1 MAKNIVIN
9 ARANETRAAVI
20 EDRTLDNLFIDK
32 NEKASIIGNIYFGRI
47 EKILPSIQAAFVNIG
62 ISKNGFLHSSDV
74 LEHAVISPVENKEN
88 KQQTANPDSSR
99 SIKTID
105 QQLTE
110 GAMVVVQVVKD
121 EIGTKGV
128 RLVTDI
134 SLPGRFLVLMP
145 YGSGKIHLSRKIPDE
160 ESRAYI
166 REHILPKLQVPQDMD
181 VIVRTVASGVKP
193 KFLTRDL
200 ENLIHVWRKIQKAKD
215 VNQEIRCLHEELDLV
230 RKIVRDWLDEK
241 VEAIYVDDTAA
252 YEKINNF
259 IRMNFANP
267 TVKIRLYRE
276 NMEIFDKFGIT
287 RQIEKL
293 YNKKVWL
300 RCGGYIVIDKTEAL
314 VAIDVNT
321 GRNIKH
327 SNSDETIL
335 ETNMQASEEISRQLR
350 LRNMGGIVVID
361 FIDMKNRN
369 HQRDVLRTLQN
380 HLETDKAKTKI
391 FPFSKLG
398 LVQMT
403 RQRVEESWEQ
413 HYFVDCE
420 RCMGTGRLLSIPVI
434 AEQVLSKINRFLFL
448 HPGVNL
454 NIRAHPDVVD
464 LLLKNNSFQNVEKS
478 FRIELGVLK
487 DVSFHPET
495 YLVIRVDTGAN
506 IIKHEN

>member
-9 ARANETRAAVI
+9 AKANETRAAVI

-47 EKILPSIQAAFVNIG
+47 EKVLPSIQAAFVNIG

-74 LEHAVISPVENKEN
+74 RSEEEG
-88 KQQTANPDSSR
+88 NPDLSPR
-99 SIKTID
+99 NRKTID

-110 GAMVVVQVVKD
+110 GKTVVVQVVKD

-145 YGSGKIHLSRKIPDE
+145 YGSGKAHLSRKIPDE
-160 ESRAYI
+160 ESRTYI
-166 REHILPKLQVPQDMD
+166 REQILPKLQVPNDMD
-181 VIVRTVASGVKP
+181 VIVRTVASGVKL

-200 ENLIHVWRKIQKAKD
+200 ENLIHIWRSIQKAKD
-215 VNQEIRCLHEELDLV
+215 LDCKVTGAQEIRCLHEELDLV
-230 RKIVRDWLDEK
+230 RKIVRDWLDEH
-241 VEAIYVDDTAA
+241 VQAIYVDDVEA
-252 YEKINNF
+252 YEKIKDF
-259 IRMNFANP
+259 IRLNFANP
-267 TVKIRLYRE
+267 IVKVRLYRE
-276 NMEIFDKFGIT
+276 NMNIFDKFGIT

-327 SNSDETIL
+327 SNSEETIL
-335 ETNMQASEEISRQLR
+335 ETNTQASEEIARQLR

-361 FIDMKNRN
+361 FIDMRSRN
-369 HQRDVLRTLQN
+369 HQHDVLRTLQN
-380 HLETDKAKTKI
+380 HLEMDKAKTKV

-420 RCMGTGRLLSIPVI
+420 RCAGTGRLLSIPVI
-434 AEQVLSKINRFLFL
+434 AEQLISKINRFLFL
-448 HPGVNL
+448 HPRVNL
-454 NIRAHPDVVD
+454 NVRAHPDVVG
-464 LLLKNNSFQNVEKS
+464 LLLKNDSFQDVERRFKV
-478 FRIELGVLK
+478 ELGILK
-487 DVSFHPET
+487 DESFHPET
-495 YLVIRVDTGAN
+495 YLVIRVDTGVN
-506 IIKHEN
+506 IIKHET